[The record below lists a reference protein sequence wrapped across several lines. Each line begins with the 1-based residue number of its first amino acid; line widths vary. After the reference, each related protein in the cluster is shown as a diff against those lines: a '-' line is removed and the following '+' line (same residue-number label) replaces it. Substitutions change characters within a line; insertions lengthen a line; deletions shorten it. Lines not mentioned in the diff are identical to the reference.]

1 MNTNPLTKNTFT
13 GVLKK
18 MPTEIINGKVRY
30 YLVFE
35 KSFLSLNDFVGSN
48 ISIKHE
54 GYECSECKKN
64 TPIYSQGHCK
74 PCFFTTPATAEWVMK
89 PELSKAHLGI
99 AHRDLA
105 YEKKVQLQPHI
116 VYLAVSSSVKVG
128 ITRKTQ
134 IPTRWIDQGA
144 IKALPILEL
153 ANRYEAGV
161 VEVALK
167 EHLSDKTAWQKM
179 LKNDIE
185 NVDLQEVYKS
195 VKKFIPSDYKPF
207 LLQEKEVFIDYP
219 VLSYPEKVSSLKL
232 EKTPEVT
239 GKLIG
244 IKGQYLIF
252 EGGKVFNIRNHEGF
266 RAVISITH
274 TS

>member
-1 MNTNPLTKNTFT
+1 
-13 GVLKK
+13 
-18 MPTEIINGKVRY
+18 
-30 YLVFE
+30 
-35 KSFLSLNDFVGSN
+35 
-48 ISIKHE
+48 
-54 GYECSECKKN
+54 
-64 TPIYSQGHCK
+64 
-74 PCFFTTPATAEWVMK
+74 MK

-207 LLQEKEVFIDYP
+207 LLQEKEVFYRLP
-219 VLSYPEKVSSLKL
+219 RTFLPRKSKQLK
-232 EKTPEVT
+232 T
-239 GKLIG
+239 
-244 IKGQYLIF
+244 
-252 EGGKVFNIRNHEGF
+252 
-266 RAVISITH
+266 
-274 TS
+274 